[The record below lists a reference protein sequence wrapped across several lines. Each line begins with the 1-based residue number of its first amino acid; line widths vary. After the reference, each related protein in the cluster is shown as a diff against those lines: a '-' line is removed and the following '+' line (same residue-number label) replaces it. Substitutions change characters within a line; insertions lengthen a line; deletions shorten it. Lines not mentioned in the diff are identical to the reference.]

1 MLGKGYGMREM
12 REWQRKRWRQRNREW
27 QREREMVPSELQ
39 AVLDKHALRH
49 QDLASYLDITECTL
63 RRYLRGTAVIP
74 VPIVLLLR
82 ALEAMQVE
90 PDVP

>member
-1 MLGKGYGMREM
+1 MLTPVMVSGIYGAMQKT
-12 REWQRKRWRQRNREW
+12 WQA
-27 QREREMVPSELQ
+27 EREMAPGELAAAIERYRLTQ
-39 AVLDKHALRH
+39 ADVGAWLGV
-49 QDLASYLDITECTL
+49 TERTV